1 MKFAISHTLTFSF
14 DTPARAVL
22 HVLMTALPTPQQK
35 IERWSIEMPGFVEAA
50 VFRDGFGNRAQ
61 LVSLIK
67 PEGEIVARVTGMV
80 ETTDKSGVLGRLE
93 YDPMPGMYRRRTALT
108 MADPMLVDGLV
119 DGPDRIGLLHE
130 LMGRVHERVDGAEQ
144 SQSQRS
150 QSQSQRSASGL
161 TPTPGPSPRGG
172 GEQGQN
178 QSQDGT
184 AARPAEL
191 ADAFIGA
198 VRSLDIPA
206 RHVTGYLF
214 DEGTASFHAWAEAW
228 DERLGWIGF
237 DPTLNVCPAE
247 DYVRIASG
255 LDAMGCLPI
264 RVVPLWGEMPV
275 ETVEIKEG

>member
-1 MKFAISHTLTFSF
+1 MKFTIAHTLTFSLG
-14 DTPARAVL
+14 TPPRAVM
-22 HVLMTALPTPQQK
+22 HVLMTALPTVQQR
-35 IERWSIEMPGFVEAA
+35 IERWSIEMPGFAEAA
-50 VFRDGFGNRAQ
+50 VFRDGFGNRAH
-61 LVSLIK
+61 LVSLVK
-67 PEGEIVARVTGMV
+67 PEDEIVATVSGVV
-80 ETTDKSGVLGRLE
+80 ETTDKAGVLGRLE

-108 MADPMLVDGLV
+108 MADPLLADGLV
-119 DGPDRIGLLHE
+119 DGPDRIALLHE
-130 LMGRVHERVDGAEQ
+130 LMGRVHARVEGAEQ
-144 SQSQRS
+144 SQHQVGG
-150 QSQSQRSASGL
+150 Q
-161 TPTPGPSPRGG
+161 TPTPGPSPQGR
-172 GEQGQN
+172 GEQR
-178 QSQDGT
+178 QSQSQG
-184 AARPAEL
+184 AAGPKPAEL

-214 DEGTASFHAWAEAW
+214 EAGAASFHAWAEAW

-264 RVVPLWGEMPV
+264 RVVPVWGEMPV